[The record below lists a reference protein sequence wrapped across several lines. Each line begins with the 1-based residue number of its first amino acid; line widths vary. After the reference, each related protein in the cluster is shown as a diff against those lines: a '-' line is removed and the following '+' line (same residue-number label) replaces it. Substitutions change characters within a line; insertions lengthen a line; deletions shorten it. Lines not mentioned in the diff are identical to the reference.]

1 MTAGCYDGAE
11 VCELVRFYLLS
22 KLTLLVGTK
31 NAGLYWDGSL
41 AVIHQANGPKMNR
54 IKKKIIALY
63 KSDRLWITTD
73 PNLIETDF

>member
-11 VCELVRFYLLS
+11 VCELVGFYLLS

-31 NAGLYWDGSL
+31 NARLYWDGSL
-41 AVIHQANGPKMNR
+41 AVIHQAKGPKMNR
-54 IKKKIIALY
+54 IKKEIIALY